1 MFVIPTKVGISDSK
15 SACKWIQT
23 YITTMNNDTN
33 SNEVNNKKQI
43 PAFAGIRIAVQK
55 SGRLSDKSLQLLKD
69 CGIKFDNGG
78 RKLSTQA
85 KNFPMEILFLRDDDI
100 PQYVAN
106 GVADLGILG
115 LNEVEEKDQEVDVIK
130 QLGFAGCRLSLAVQK
145 DVNYTGLEWFNGKK
159 VASSYTTIVKKFF
172 ADKGIN
178 ATTEEIGG
186 SVEIA
191 PGIGLAEGICDIVS
205 TGSTL
210 IMNGLKEVETVM
222 YSEAV
227 LISNPNLS
235 IEKKEILDKLTF
247 RIDAVQNAQKSK
259 YILLNAPNDKL
270 EEISALLPGM
280 KSPTVLPLAEEGWS
294 SLHSVIEENDFWN
307 VIDQLK
313 DAGAQGILVSPI
325 EKLIA

>member
-1 MFVIPTKVGISDSK
+1 M
-15 SACKWIQT
+15 
-23 YITTMNNDTN
+23 
-33 SNEVNNKKQI
+33 
-43 PAFAGIRIAVQK
+43 IRIAVQK

-78 RKLSTQA
+78 RKLATQA
-85 KNFPMEILFLRDDDI
+85 KNFPLEILFLRDDDI

-115 LNEVEEKDQEVDVIK
+115 LNEVEEKDQKVDVIK

-145 DVNYTGLEWFNGKK
+145 DVDYTGLEWFNGKK

-172 ADKGIN
+172 AEKGIN

-222 YSEAV
+222 NSEAV
-227 LISNPNLS
+227 LISNPNLNV
-235 IEKKEILDKLTF
+235 EKKGLLDKLTF
-247 RIDAVQNAQKSK
+247 RMDAVQNAQRNK
-259 YILLNAPNDKL
+259 YILLNAPNNKI

-313 DAGAQGILVSPI
+313 AAGAQGILVNPI